1 MKNKVISLTKVIF
14 KNSFQNME
22 TAKSTNENKNKKSKG
37 MIILYIFVF
46 LYLAGIIGVF
56 SNGLI
61 KELMAIKQ
69 EQMLLGV
76 ILLAIAGFVLIQ
88 SIFSAINILYYS
100 KDNEYILPLP
110 IKPSQII
117 AAKTNVL
124 LITEY
129 FIVAIIGLIPLVIYG
144 VLTSANVLY
153 YISMLIVLIAF
164 PIIPVLI
171 SSFLV
176 LIIMSFAKFTKN
188 RNRFQLIA
196 TILILIV
203 VCVLSFTVGDSNTT
217 PEELVGMVTKAN
229 GLVEILR
236 GAFPTLG
243 MAIDGLTN
251 VNLGNQILNLFL
263 LVFTTVVIYFIY
275 MLVGQNLY
283 LKGAVGNLAS
293 GKKTSKKLDEEK
305 AFKKSTLTK
314 TYVGKEFKTL
324 LRNPV
329 FFMQCVLPAILF
341 PVLMIV
347 LTFVGIKGEQNGA
360 PTDIA
365 SMVTNRTSVYLGMGI
380 LCAIQ
385 FFLMFIYISA
395 TAVSRDG
402 QNAVFMKYIPV
413 PLMKQVDY
421 KVIPNIVMTIF
432 MNIFTIVMVEYL
444 LKLPVIYILLITIAG
459 IMMGI
464 LQSYISI
471 IVDLKKPKLEWSSEY
486 AVVKQNMNLMWPAI
500 LGLLNI
506 TVIIILS
513 VVLGK
518 FVSSY
523 ILITIIT
530 IVYLLLTVAVRNYI
544 QKNVNRLFEK
554 IY

>member
-22 TAKSTNENKNKKSKG
+22 TAKSANERKNKKSKS

-46 LYLAGIIGVF
+46 LYLAGIMGVF

-61 KELMAIKQ
+61 KELMAINQ
-69 EQMLLGV
+69 EQMFLGL
-76 ILLAIAGFVLIQ
+76 ILLVIAGFVLIQ

-153 YISMLIVLIAF
+153 YVSMVIVLITF

-171 SSFLV
+171 SSLLV
-176 LIIMSFAKFTKN
+176 LIVMSFAKFTKN

-196 TILILIV
+196 TILVLV
-203 VCVLSFTVGDSNTT
+203 AVCILSFTVGDSSTT
-217 PEELVGMVTKAN
+217 PEELVGMVTQAN
-229 GLVEILR
+229 GLVEMLR

-243 MAIDGLTN
+243 MAIDSLTN
-251 VNLGNQILNLFL
+251 VSLGNQILNLFL
-263 LVFTTVVIYFIY
+263 LVVATAAIYFIY
-275 MLVGQNLY
+275 MLIGQKLY
-283 LKGAVGNLAS
+283 LKGAVGNLSS
-293 GKKTSKKLDEEK
+293 GKKTKKKLDETK
-305 AFKKSTLTK
+305 AFKKSLLTK

-341 PVLMIV
+341 PILMIV
-347 LTFVGIKGEQNGA
+347 VTFAGMRGEQNG
-360 PTDIA
+360 TTVDVT
-365 SMVTNRTSVYLGMGI
+365 SMITNKTSVYLGIGI

-395 TAVSRDG
+395 TAISRDG

-413 PLMKQVDY
+413 PLMKQIDY
-421 KVIPNIVMTIF
+421 KVMPNIIMT
-432 MNIFTIVMVEYL
+432 TIMSVITIIIVEYL
-444 LKLPVIYILLITIAG
+444 FRLPIIYLLLITIAA

-471 IVDLKKPKLEWSSEY
+471 IVDLKKPKLEWNSEY
-486 AVVKQNMNLMWPAI
+486 AVVKQNMNLIWPVI

-513 VVLGK
+513 VAFVL
-518 FVSSY
+518 
-523 ILITIIT
+523 
-530 IVYLLLTVAVRNYI
+530 
-544 QKNVNRLFEK
+544 
-554 IY
+554 

>member
-22 TAKSTNENKNKKSKG
+22 TAKSSNENKNKKSKS

-46 LYLAGIIGVF
+46 LYLAGIIGIF

-61 KELMAIKQ
+61 KELIAINQ
-69 EQMLLGV
+69 EEMFLGL
-76 ILLAIAGFVLIQ
+76 ILLSIAIFILIQ
-88 SIFSAINILYYS
+88 SIFSAINLLYYS

-110 IKPSQII
+110 IKPSEIV

-129 FIVAIIGLIPLVIYG
+129 FIVAIIGLIPLTIYG
-144 VLTSANVLY
+144 ILTSASILY
-153 YISMLIVLIAF
+153 YISMLIVLITF

-171 SSFLV
+171 SSLLV
-176 LIIMSFAKFTKN
+176 LIVMSFAKFTKN

-196 TILILIV
+196 TIFILVV
-203 VCVLSFTVGDSNTT
+203 VCVLSFTVSDTQTT
-217 PEELVGMVTKAN
+217 PEQLVQMVTKAN
-229 GLVEILR
+229 GLVEMLR

-243 MAIDGLTN
+243 MAIDSLTN
-251 VNLGNQILNLFL
+251 ISFENQILNIVL
-263 LVFTTVVIYFIY
+263 LVITTAIIYFIY
-275 MLVGQNLY
+275 IMIGQKLY

-293 GKKTSKKLDEEK
+293 GKKTKKKLNETK
-305 AFKKSTLTK
+305 AFKKSSLGK

-324 LRNPV
+324 LRNPI

-341 PVLMIV
+341 PILIIG
-347 LTFVGIKGEQNGA
+347 LTFAGIKGEQGGSI
-360 PTDIA
+360 TDIA
-365 SMVTNRTSVYLGMGI
+365 SMITNKTSIYVGIGI

-395 TAVSRDG
+395 TAISRDG

-413 PLMKQVDY
+413 TLMKQIDY
-421 KVIPNIVMTIF
+421 KVMPNIVMTTF
-432 MNIFTIVMVEYL
+432 MSILTIIMVEYL
-444 LKLPVIYILLITIAG
+444 FKLPVIYLLVITVAG
-459 IMMGI
+459 IAMGV

-471 IVDLKKPKLEWSSEY
+471 IVDLKKPKLEWNSEY
-486 AVVKQNMNLMWPAI
+486 AVVKQNMNLIWPVI
-500 LGLLNI
+500 FGMLNI
-506 TVIIILS
+506 TLLIILT
-513 VVLGK
+513 VIVGR
-518 FVSSY
+518 FINSY
-523 ILITIIT
+523 IFIAIIAV
-530 IVYLLLTVAVRNYI
+530 VYLLLTMIVRNYI
-544 QKNVNRLFEK
+544 KNNIVKLFTN

>member
-22 TAKSTNENKNKKSKG
+22 TAKGANANKNKKSKS

-61 KELMAIKQ
+61 KELMAINQ
-69 EQMLLGV
+69 EQMFLGV

-110 IKPSQII
+110 IKPRQII

-171 SSFLV
+171 SSLLV
-176 LIIMSFAKFTKN
+176 LIVMSFAKFTKN

-263 LVFTTVVIYFIY
+263 LVVTTAVIYFIY
-275 MLVGQNLY
+275 MLVGQKLY

-347 LTFVGIKGEQNGA
+347 LTFAGIKGEQNGA

-365 SMVTNRTSVYLGMGI
+365 SMVTNKASVYLGIGI

-395 TAVSRDG
+395 TAISRDG

-432 MNIFTIVMVEYL
+432 MNILTIVMVEYL
-444 LKLPVIYILLITIAG
+444 LKLPVIYILLIAIAG

-523 ILITIIT
+523 ILITMIA
-530 IVYLLLTVAVRNYI
+530 IVYLLLTIVVRNYI
-544 QKNVNRLFEK
+544 QKNVSKLFEK

>member
-69 EQMLLGV
+69 EQMFLGV

-263 LVFTTVVIYFIY
+263 LVFTTAVIYFIY

-305 AFKKSTLTK
+305 AFKKSILTK

-347 LTFVGIKGEQNGA
+347 LTFAGIKGEQNGA

-365 SMVTNRTSVYLGMGI
+365 SMVTNKTSVYLGMGI

-506 TVIIILS
+506 TVIIILL

>member
-22 TAKSTNENKNKKSKG
+22 TAKGANENKNKKSKS

-61 KELMAIKQ
+61 KELMAINQ
-69 EQMLLGV
+69 EQMFLGV

-110 IKPSQII
+110 IKPRQII

-171 SSFLV
+171 SSLLV
-176 LIIMSFAKFTKN
+176 LIVMSFAKFTKN

-263 LVFTTVVIYFIY
+263 LVVTTAVIYFIY
-275 MLVGQNLY
+275 MLVGQKLY

-347 LTFVGIKGEQNGA
+347 LTFAGIKGEQNGA

-365 SMVTNRTSVYLGMGI
+365 SMVTNKASVYLGIGI

-395 TAVSRDG
+395 TAISRDG

-432 MNIFTIVMVEYL
+432 MNILTIVMVEYL
-444 LKLPVIYILLITIAG
+444 LKLPVIYILLIAIAG

-523 ILITIIT
+523 ILITMIA
-530 IVYLLLTVAVRNYI
+530 IVYLLLTIVVRNYI
-544 QKNVNRLFEK
+544 QKNVSKLFEK

>member
-69 EQMLLGV
+69 EQMFLGV

-217 PEELVGMVTKAN
+217 PKELVGMVTKAN

-347 LTFVGIKGEQNGA
+347 LTFAGIKGEQNGA

-365 SMVTNRTSVYLGMGI
+365 SMVTNKTSVYLGMGI

>member
-69 EQMLLGV
+69 EQMFLGV

>member
-69 EQMLLGV
+69 EQMFLGV

-347 LTFVGIKGEQNGA
+347 LTFAGIKGEQNGA

-365 SMVTNRTSVYLGMGI
+365 SMVTNKTSVYLGMGI